1 MKHKFIRAG
10 AVLLALVLLLG
21 AMPTALATGND
32 WFDPSHWGDDWWGY
46 PGYSDTITVQAD
58 SDQLVLDRGSAVT
71 TVRVQ
76 PPYGYSLSDL
86 DITMEVTDGGYY
98 ARIDDNGAFRAT
110 RAGDYTVKVT
120 AVFHD
125 RYTSASVTRTER
137 CTIHVYDSDYRV
149 SIDPT
154 ELVLPVGET
163 RELNV
168 TVLDPTGNPMPGS
181 AYEITWSNGGSY
193 ADVYASGTYC
203 RVTGYQAGT
212 VDITAK
218 VTIGSK
224 SYQVSCEVKVT
235 SGELTCS
242 VDRNSAPLDR
252 VITLHPSMTSGTYF
266 QNVTYKYQVVAGSAK
281 IEDNAG
287 SWFNPNTADVSATK
301 PGVVKIRITAYSGN
315 TELASTDVT
324 VSFYDSV
331 TLDATL
337 KNDAKTVSFS
347 NKDVFTRVKYNGETI
362 TSRFGSLAN
371 YMTTVS
377 RPQDYYIDFSV
388 ASSSKGTLTGPM
400 KNLRNIPMSRLGEM
414 KFTPAGGVFQA
425 DYTVY
430 DADSELP
437 VSQGTLTLR
446 STLLAGDIIYSTDYE
461 TAITLEE
468 EKFEDFWAEATG
480 KSKSSLSYVTFSPSS
495 SDWGT
500 LYTKLNGD
508 KVTERM
514 MFEPNYRV
522 SSRNYDLDAVTYVP
536 YKNKLTSYS
545 DTVDFT
551 AYGLDGTTVEGQV
564 VIYLNSNAGTS
575 ITSRG
580 VVFGKANL
588 TKVLQE
594 TFLQNRDAD
603 LAYVTFYLPE
613 AEEGTLYYNFTS
625 ALDKNLVRSDRQ
637 YYVDPDKNDKSQYS
651 LDLVAF
657 VPAAGTYGKV
667 TLYYKG
673 FDKTGDISYSGAL
686 TLTVNQKDAS
696 AAFSDITARSY
707 SWAADSVDFLYYEDI
722 AKGSNGKYNPGSS
735 ITRGDFMLML
745 YRAFLQSDYEDY
757 KVTSNFSD
765 VTKGSTSYSKETYQA
780 VGVAKYLGI
789 AKGSG
794 GKFNPNSPITRE
806 EAMTLIY
813 RTMDEIDWTLSYE
826 SYARA
831 SSFSDYG
838 SVSSYA
844 KDAITE
850 LVSHGVILGN
860 NGKITPK
867 SNITRAEMACILHR
881 VLTY

>member
-1 MKHKFIRAG
+1 MKHKLIRTFSIF
-10 AVLLALVLLLG
+10 LALVLLLG
-21 AMPTALATGND
+21 AVPTTMAAGSELDWDDIIDYFSKPSVQISSSESTLYLTGRFVETRLDITHKNAKKYDIDVEVDVDSRNATADEHYFTAYSAGTYTVEVSVTYTPKAGYDYLQTVRDSDTCTIRVYDNEYQVTVTPDTLTLPKGDTYPLSVTVWDGNGWKVD
-32 WFDPSHWGDDWWGY
+32 SDAYSVQWSSDDTRYVTVNRNTGVVTAERSGGYADITATVTLNGDT
-46 PGYSDTITVQAD
+46 YSGKSRITVGDGEIYCAADGKSASVQDTIT
-58 SDQLVLDRGSAVT
+58 LEPELDGNYYDGNVEFHFSRVSGSADIVERST
-71 TVRVQ
+71 WQ
-76 PPYGYSLSDL
+76 GYD
-86 DITMEVTDGGYY
+86 Y
-98 ARIDDNGAFRAT
+98 A
-110 RAGDYTVKVT
+110 V
-120 AVFHD
+120 
-125 RYTSASVTRTER
+125 
-137 CTIHVYDSDYRV
+137 V
-149 SIDPT
+149 SS
-154 ELVLPVGET
+154 
-163 RELNV
+163 NV
-168 TVLDPTGNPMPGS
+168 
-181 AYEITWSNGGSY
+181 
-193 ADVYASGTYC
+193 
-203 RVTGYQAGT
+203 
-212 VDITAK
+212 
-218 VTIGSK
+218 
-224 SYQVSCEVKVT
+224 
-235 SGELTCS
+235 
-242 VDRNSAPLDR
+242 
-252 VITLHPSMTSGTYF
+252 
-266 QNVTYKYQVVAGSAK
+266 
-281 IEDNAG
+281 
-287 SWFNPNTADVSATK
+287 
-301 PGVVKIRITAYSGN
+301 PGVVKIKVSAEIDDIDVAQKV
-315 TELASTDVT
+315 VT
-324 VSFYDSV
+324 VSFYDTV

-347 NKDVFTRVKYNGETI
+347 SKDVFTRVKYNGETI
-362 TSRFGSLAN
+362 TSRFDSLAN

-377 RPQDYYIDFSV
+377 RPQDCYIDFSV
-388 ASSSKGTLTGPM
+388 ASNSKGTLTGPT
-400 KNLRNIPMSRLGEM
+400 KNLRNISLSRLGEM

-430 DADSELP
+430 DADTELP

-468 EKFEDFWAEATG
+468 EKFEEFWAEATG

-657 VPAAGTYGKV
+657 VPAAGTYGKI

-696 AAFSDITARSY
+696 AAFSDVTARSY

-722 AKGSNGKYNPGSS
+722 AKGSGGKYNPGSS

-745 YRAFLQSDYEDY
+745 YRAFLQKDYEDY